1 MSVKDE
7 PSRLPAQKIARVG
20 DDDDN
25 ADEEQIDLNQMRQA
39 RVERFEAGGVQPDEA
54 RYRARQLREQYA
66 RDEEGD
72 LQERVEALRSISSEQ
87 LVTNTDQL
95 VAEIFQ
101 EFFARAVEVFAW
113 HKAEAEANGD
123 NEYAAYLNDLERRV
137 KLDLARINGPLEKM
151 IDGVSLTPTDAL
163 MIEPRLLNNTSRIV
177 HAIDDYRKLAV
188 DERLDYLEYLFGDDG
203 MQRIV
208 GSLDQS
214 RTSARCRFLN
224 ESACRGVGSP
234 CDWFADPGAK
244 TGQCKER
251 AGGEIRNEPSM
262 QAQELLNSLVSAQ
275 QPMCRYLNR
284 KTDQA
289 IRNVLLS
296 SAASFNRVK
305 QTAARA
311 ADSSLVRASNS
322 LVVRPL
328 KNAVTSITRGAAIN
342 VGLQAASLLFDMCLP
357 DSPLLGWCLASAGR
371 GIPWIAGTYAVY
383 DLCRNINNA
392 SNNSASS
399 TASGNEQYKIPLS
412 NAKTRVLSKKITQE
426 IEQSRSNRPRQSQ
439 QVSST
444 PSLAGRKREFD

>member
-151 IDGVSLTPTDAL
+151 IDGVSLTPNDAL

-251 AGGEIRNEPSM
+251 SEAEIRNEPSM

-275 QPMCRYLNR
+275 QPMFRHLNR

-305 QTAARA
+305 QTARWA
-311 ADSSLVRASNS
+311 ANSSIG
-322 LVVRPL
+322 RPIMTVA
-328 KNAVTSITRGAAIN
+328 KSGSKGFAIN
-342 VGLQAASLLFDMCLP
+342 VAGQAASLVFDMCLP
-357 DSPLLGWCLASAGR
+357 DSPLLGWCLAGLARTVPWAAGLYTAIDI
-371 GIPWIAGTYAVY
+371 GK
-383 DLCRNINNA
+383 NINNP
-392 SNNSASS
+392 NSAAS
-399 TASGNEQYKIPLS
+399 TAIANIEHYNVPLS

-426 IEQSRSNRPRQSQ
+426 IEQSRSNRPRQLQ
-439 QVSST
+439 QISST